1 MPPFLIVTGPG
12 RSGTSAVARV
22 LHESGFAVG
31 EAFAPASRHNERG
44 FYEESAVVELNERI
58 FDDCGMTGMQ
68 RCPSREE
75 VLDAAVRYRD
85 EMRRLVAAST
95 AHGWKDPRFCVT
107 LEAWL
112 PHFASPPRVVV
123 CLRSPEA
130 FVQSAVRAYG
140 VVPRE
145 RLEDWWAGHL
155 RRALD
160 TIAAYRLG
168 ATCVAYD
175 DLLAHPRDIVRAL
188 SRFVAHPLDARYV
201 EPALRHHAQ
210 RVPPHHRPLYDEV
223 RALAYPPARA
233 WASSRSSR

>member
-1 MPPFLIVTGPG
+1 MTPALIVTGPG

-22 LHESGFAVG
+22 LHESGFPMGDAL
-31 EAFAPASRHNERG
+31 APASRHNERG
-44 FYEESAVVELNERI
+44 FYEDTAVVELNERI
-58 FDDCGMTGMQ
+58 FDDCGMAGMQ
-68 RCPSREE
+68 RWPSRGE
-75 VLDAAVRYRD
+75 VLDTAARYRD
-85 EMRRLVAAST
+85 EMRRLVAVT
-95 AHGWKDPRFCVT
+95 AARGWKDPRFCLT

-145 RLEDWWAGHL
+145 PLEDWWAGHL

-160 TIAAYRLG
+160 TIAAHRLD
-168 ATCVAYD
+168 ATCVVYN
-175 DLLAHPRDIVRAL
+175 DLIARPRDAVRAL

-201 EPALRHHAQ
+201 EPDLRHHAQ

-223 RALAYPPARA
+223 RALAWAAR
-233 WASSRSSR
+233 SVPS